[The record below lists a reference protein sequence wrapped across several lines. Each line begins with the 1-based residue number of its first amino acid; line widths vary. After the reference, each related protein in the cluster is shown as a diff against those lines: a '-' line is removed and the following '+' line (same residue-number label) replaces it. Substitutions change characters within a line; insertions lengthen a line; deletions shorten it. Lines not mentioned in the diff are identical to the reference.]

1 MTLKKKNFSPRNL
14 IKALQSTLIFFFF
27 KKPPSR
33 THTHVFLEGACGL
46 SCSVVSDSLQ
56 LNGLES
62 CCLVTRPFGLF
73 ETLWTAA
80 HQVSLSFSISWSLL
94 RLMLA
99 ESVMPSN
106 HLILWHS
113 FLLLPS
119 SFVASGSFPLSQLFT
134 TDGQSIGASASAS
147 LLPMNIQS
155 LFPLGLTI

>member
-80 HQVSLSFSISWSLL
+80 HQVSLSFSISRNLL
-94 RLMLA
+94 KLMSIELM
-99 ESVMPSN
+99 MPSN
-106 HLILWHS
+106 LSAAAKSLQSCPTLCDPIDHS
-113 FLLLPS
+113 APGLPVHHQLLE
-119 SFVASGSFPLSQLFT
+119 FT
-134 TDGQSIGASASAS
+134 QTHVH
-147 LLPMNIQS
+147 
-155 LFPLGLTI
+155 